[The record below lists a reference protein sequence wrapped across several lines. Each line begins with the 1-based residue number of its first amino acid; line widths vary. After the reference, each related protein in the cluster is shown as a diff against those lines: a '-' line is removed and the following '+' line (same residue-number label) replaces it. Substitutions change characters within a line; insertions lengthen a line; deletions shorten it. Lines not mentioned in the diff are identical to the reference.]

1 MRERWGE
8 GVKRRREE
16 LRVSEGICEIESEG
30 QKRVRQKLG
39 MSGGG
44 GGGEWNRGIKDR
56 EIKTKRDKGTE
67 KRG

>member
-1 MRERWGE
+1 M
-8 GVKRRREE
+8 
-16 LRVSEGICEIESEG
+16 SEGICEIESEG

-39 MSGGG
+39 MSGGW

-67 KRG
+67 KGG